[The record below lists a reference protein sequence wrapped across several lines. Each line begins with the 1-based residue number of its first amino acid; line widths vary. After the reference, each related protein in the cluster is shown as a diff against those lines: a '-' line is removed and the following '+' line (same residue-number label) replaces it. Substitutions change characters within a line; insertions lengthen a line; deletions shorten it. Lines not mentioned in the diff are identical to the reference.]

1 MIATSRR
8 ILKVNSSFMKL
19 SMLVQFQLTK
29 EYLVRASYH
38 RNINAR
44 FVRSLLRK
52 LRYGITSDSILE
64 RSLFPASSVQ
74 SHSREE
80 GISSRI
86 RRYALP
92 RHRDPWTKL
101 AVGEVSSVQSAK
113 KVFTQSK

>member
-1 MIATSRR
+1 MIATFQR

-29 EYLVRASYH
+29 EYLVQASYYL
-38 RNINAR
+38 NIDAR
-44 FVRSLLRK
+44 FVRSLLQK

-64 RSLFPASSVQ
+64 RSPFLASSVQ

-80 GISSRI
+80 RISSRI
-86 RRYALP
+86 REYALP

-101 AVGEVSSVQSAK
+101 AVGEASSVQSAK